1 MVSRKAQGSSGAR
14 SIEESYDSDGNL
26 RNIGEAMAMGLGRR
40 LVVET
45 SEEAQGCGGDWS
57 PGSPMMKRG
66 QTEHPRAGRARL
78 AKES

>member
-1 MVSRKAQGSSGAR
+1 
-14 SIEESYDSDGNL
+14 
-26 RNIGEAMAMGLGRR
+26 MAMGLGRR

-66 QTEHPRAGRARL
+66 QTEHPRAGRRGWPKNHRAVAVASDPEERR
-78 AKES
+78 EQGVQGVVGMGGG